1 MKKDVRI
8 SVRLDEETNEK
19 LQTIMAARGLG
30 QSDAIRFVIDR
41 TKIIYLGNVRELG
54 QEFCKIR
61 MALETGMVDER
72 LYWEVDALCQSIKDV
87 LRQTE
92 TLDE

>member
-1 MKKDVRI
+1 MKKDIRI

-19 LQTIMAARGLG
+19 LQAIMAARGLG

-61 MALETGMVDER
+61 MALENGRADER
-72 LYWEVDALCQSIKDV
+72 LYEEVDMLCQSIKDA

-92 TLDE
+92 TL